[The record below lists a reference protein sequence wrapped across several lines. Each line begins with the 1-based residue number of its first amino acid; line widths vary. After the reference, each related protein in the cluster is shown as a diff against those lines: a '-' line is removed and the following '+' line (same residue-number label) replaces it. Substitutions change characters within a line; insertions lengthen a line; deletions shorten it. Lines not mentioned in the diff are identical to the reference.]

1 MTEDDDVL
9 IALTERQEQVL
20 DYIDDCI
27 TKDHMPP
34 TREEIA
40 AKFDMWPSSVCEV
53 LRALAK
59 KQRISLVPGVARGI
73 KLVAP

>member
-1 MTEDDDVL
+1 MTDNVL

-20 DYIDDCI
+20 EYIEDCI

-40 AKFDMWPSSVCEV
+40 ERLDLWPSSVAGI

-59 KQRISLVPGVARGI
+59 KERITLIPNLARGI